1 MYDKY
6 LTGSTFSPNGNRL
19 PKHKGVIFNTP
30 TATQGFTA
38 YFMNSDGNTI
48 TAAFYLPAGPT
59 VFSQQFY
66 GISALTSGVTGFL
79 LN

>member
-6 LTGSTFSPNGNRL
+6 LTGSTFNPDGSRL
-19 PKHKGVIFNTP
+19 PKHKGVIFNI
-30 TATQGFTA
+30 AVAGQGFTA
-38 YFMNSDGNTI
+38 YFMNSSGNTM

-66 GISALTSGVTGFL
+66 GISSLAAGVTGFL
-79 LN
+79 LS